1 MADRAAPGPA
11 DGEESCEGHKRR
23 VTHDT
28 RDELERQGKEAR
40 MAEEGGGEE
49 GVIAGAAEPE
59 AASAS
64 GATAAFVTPDLDPPC
79 YVIMHSLS
87 KK

>member
-1 MADRAAPGPA
+1 
-11 DGEESCEGHKRR
+11 
-23 VTHDT
+23 
-28 RDELERQGKEAR
+28 
-40 MAEEGGGEE
+40 MAEEDGGVE

-59 AASAS
+59 ATSAS
-64 GATAAFVTPDLDPPC
+64 GATAAFVPPDLDPPC